1 MMRNAL
7 KLIAKVLSLKAPP
20 RSLVYSARNKIN
32 SWLGN
37 GDRRFEFE
45 KRYLEHGDYWNYE
58 TSDYE
63 RAKYKRTM
71 DCIVAL
77 RSGNTSVLEV
87 GCSVGVFTEL
97 LAAEFEHVTAIDV
110 SQEALALAAR
120 RHSRPNTRFVRSDL
134 RGLPGTSR
142 YDVIVCAE
150 ILYYIPE
157 ADVARVV
164 NKLAD
169 LLSDRGIVVTVSGVT
184 GSRSDERYF
193 DDWNDALTE
202 RFERLASEDV
212 EDRNRPY
219 RIAAFAI
226 DRARDKSPR
235 TGPVP
240 TPA

>member
-1 MMRNAL
+1 MMRAF
-7 KLIAKVLSLKAPP
+7 KLIARILSLKAPP

-58 TSDYE
+58 TSEYE
-63 RAKYKRTM
+63 RAKYRRTL

-77 RSGNTSVLEV
+77 RSGKASVLEV

-97 LAAEFEHVTAIDV
+97 LAAQFEQVTAIDV
-110 SQEALALAAR
+110 SREALALAAR
-120 RHSRPNTRFVRSDL
+120 RHGRPNTRFLRSDL
-134 RGLPGTSR
+134 REIPATNR

-157 ADVARVV
+157 EDVSRVV

-169 LLSDRGIVVTVSGVT
+169 LLSDGGIVVTVSGVT
-184 GSRSDERYF
+184 GSRSDARYF
-193 DDWNDALTE
+193 DDWNEALTE
-202 RFERLASEDV
+202 RFECLASEDV
-212 EDRNRPY
+212 EDPSRPY

-226 DRARDKSPR
+226 DRARDPSLGNGLVR
-235 TGPVP
+235 VSV
-240 TPA
+240 

>member
-1 MMRNAL
+1 MRAL
-7 KLIAKVLSLKAPP
+7 RLIAKVLSLKAPP

-37 GDRRFEFE
+37 ADRRFEFE

-63 RAKYKRTM
+63 RAKYRRTL
-71 DCIVAL
+71 DYIVAL
-77 RSGNTSVLEV
+77 RRGNASVLEV
-87 GCSVGVFTEL
+87 GCSIGVFTEL
-97 LAAEFEHVTAIDV
+97 LATQFEQVTGIDI
-110 SQEALALAAR
+110 SREALALAAR
-120 RHSRPNTRFVRSDL
+120 RHARPNIRFLRSDI
-134 RGLPGTSR
+134 RDIPATSR

-150 ILYYIPE
+150 ILYYILAE
-157 ADVARVV
+157 DVPRVV

-169 LLSDRGIVVTVSGVT
+169 LLSDRGIVVTVSGVA

-202 RFERLASEDV
+202 RFERLALDDIEDPT
-212 EDRNRPY
+212 RPY

-226 DRARDKSPR
+226 DRSRRTSSPLS
-235 TGPVP
+235 
-240 TPA
+240 